1 MESKLLQKLQQKIV
15 KVTKQ
20 LRKSLKKGEKC
31 IIEIKHAYVKNGNIV
46 LCDFDI
52 IKFCGLVTIE
62 APFVKYI
69 EELDKK
75 EREQL
80 KIKHADKKTTIVNKD
95 EKYE

>member
-1 MESKLLQKLQQKIV
+1 MAYHLKICDGIQTSGKVATKYSKNNKIV
-15 KVTKQ
+15 TEII
-20 LRKSLKKGEKC
+20 KKGKKC

-52 IKFCGLVTIE
+52 IKFCGLFTAAAAAAAA

-75 EREQL
+75 RE
-80 KIKHADKKTTIVNKD
+80 NN
-95 EKYE
+95 